1 MASGNGYI
9 QYLLHLVAA
18 QGALAS
24 IYTDPGDPDGF
35 FAGFLESVGPR
46 HFLMAEVTPW
56 GRLDGWRVRRT
67 QDAFQILL
75 GEEYEARLQIL
86 MKHYGEK
93 HEALF
98 AVPPPDEE
106 DILFAVL
113 EKCRRENRV
122 ISLVVGDD
130 MITGRVTEVNQLR
143 LKLAALSFLG
153 ADAGMEQLTL
163 REIDMV
169 SIDSQEERMYETLE
183 QLSGVPKLRVLR
195 ERAPGRE
202 EDHED

>member
-1 MASGNGYI
+1 MCI
-9 QYLLHLVAA
+9 R
-18 QGALAS
+18 
-24 IYTDPGDPDGF
+24 D
-35 FAGFLESVGPR
+35 R
-46 HFLMAEVTPW
+46 
-56 GRLDGWRVRRT
+56 
-67 QDAFQILL
+67 
-75 GEEYEARLQIL
+75 EYEARLQIL
-86 MKHYGEK
+86 MMHYGEK

-98 AVPPPDEE
+98 AVPPSDEE